1 MKVDADLKHK
11 CFVHNYELIP
21 RTLLNL
27 EFDSSKHPALIIR
40 YYRIL
45 IITNYLLKLRLI
57 VTINFIIN
65 DCSQVGRVNDRKNL
79 ITTKAE
85 CRTRDHGTVSFQK

>member
-27 EFDSSKHPALIIR
+27 EFDSSKHPALIINYSFVLSYTD
-40 YYRIL
+40 YY
-45 IITNYLLKLRLI
+45 
-57 VTINFIIN
+57 
-65 DCSQVGRVNDRKNL
+65 
-79 ITTKAE
+79 
-85 CRTRDHGTVSFQK
+85 